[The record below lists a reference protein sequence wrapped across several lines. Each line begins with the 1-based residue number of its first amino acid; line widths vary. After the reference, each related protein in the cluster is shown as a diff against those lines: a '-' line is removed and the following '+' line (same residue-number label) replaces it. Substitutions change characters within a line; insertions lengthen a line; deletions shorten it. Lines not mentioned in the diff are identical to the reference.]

1 MKLDGRVAFVTGAG
15 RGIGRAIA
23 LGLGREGAAVAVAD
37 LDETGAGETA
47 EIVRALGRRAVALR
61 LDVSLAGEVE
71 AAVRR
76 AESDLGPVDIL
87 VNNAG
92 ITRDAML
99 HKMTEEQFDQVIA
112 VHLKG
117 AWLCTRAVVAGM
129 RERRWGKIVNISSI
143 SGKVGIAGQTN
154 YSAAKAGVVGLTRAT
169 ALELAR
175 YGINVN
181 AIQPGFI
188 DTAMTRAIPEPLR
201 LQAIERIPLARV
213 GTPEDI
219 ANAVLF
225 LASDDSSFITGV
237 VVEVTGGAGMG

>member
-1 MKLDGRVAFVTGAG
+1 VKLDGRVAFVTGAG

-37 LDETGAGETA
+37 RDETGAGETA

-61 LDVSLAGEVE
+61 LDVSLADEVE

-87 VNNAG
+87 INNAG

-129 RERRWGKIVNISSI
+129 RERRRGKIVNISSI

-175 YGINVN
+175 YGVNVN

-201 LQAIERIPLARV
+201 SQAIERIPLARV

-225 LASDDSSFITGV
+225 LASDDASFITGI
-237 VVEVTGGAGMG
+237 VVEVTGGSGMG

>member
-87 VNNAG
+87 VNNTG

-219 ANAVLF
+219 ANTVLF
-225 LASDDSSFITGV
+225 LASDDASFITGI